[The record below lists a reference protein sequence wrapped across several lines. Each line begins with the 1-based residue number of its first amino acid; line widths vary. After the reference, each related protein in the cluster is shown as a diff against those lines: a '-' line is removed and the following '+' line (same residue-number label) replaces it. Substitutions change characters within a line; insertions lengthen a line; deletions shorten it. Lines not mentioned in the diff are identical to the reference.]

1 MAEEIFAQLFIRA
14 QSWQQ
19 VFVAFGDVE
28 INCGGNFAQVAN
40 SFGDER
46 RAGLAIIYIE
56 AAAVVES
63 DAGIVISAE
72 SVIPGEPVEE
82 DGRLVLQEAENL
94 RDHLLVAAEHAVG
107 VDDAFGHAG
116 GTGGEEDFRDGVW
129 LDFFVCGL
137 DGLRWLRG
145 CEFGE
150 ASCFSGWRWRGGY
163 CDFCVVRYYLL
174 ERTGVAFAI

>member
-28 INCGGNFAQVAN
+28 INRGGNFAQVAN
-40 SFGDER
+40 GFGDER
-46 RAGLAIIYIE
+46 GAWFAIIYIE

-63 DAGIVISAE
+63 DAGIVISTE
-72 SVIPGEPVEE
+72 GVVPGKPVEE

-94 RDHLLVAAEHAVG
+94 RDHLLIAAEHAVG

-129 LDFFVCGL
+129 LDFLVGGF
-137 DGLRWLRG
+137 DGASWLGG

-150 ASCFSGWRWRGGY
+150 RSCFSAWWWRGGD
-163 CDFCVVRYYLL
+163 CDFRGARDY
-174 ERTGVAFAI
+174 FF

>member
-1 MAEEIFAQLFIRA
+1 MPEEIFAQLFIGA
-14 QSWQQ
+14 QGWQQ

-28 INCGGNFAQVAN
+28 IYGGGNFAEVADG
-40 SFGDER
+40 FLDER
-46 RAGLAIIYIE
+46 GAGLAIIYIE
-56 AAAVVES
+56 AAAIIES

-72 SVIPGEPVEE
+72 SVIPGEPIEE

-94 RDHLLVAAEHAVG
+94 RDHLLLAAEHAVS

-116 GTGGEEDFRDGVW
+116 GAGGEEDFCDGVS

-137 DGLRWLRG
+137 DGWRWLRG